1 MSLYS
6 GSYSVHTINEN
17 LSVNC
22 KSVHLSNPKQKVLP
36 STICKSNEKINYCVI
51 LFFHTHPVFCVNC
64 LPNQ

>member
-22 KSVHLSNPKQKVLP
+22 KSVHLSNPKQSYFRQLFVNPMK
-36 STICKSNEKINYCVI
+36 KIII
-51 LFFHTHPVFCVNC
+51 LFFCSFTLIQCFV
-64 LPNQ
+64 